1 MMENLRQNLKTSDL
15 SNQEVKGIMAYSVTG
30 PPPKSLT
37 EALLK
42 NTKTK
47 HPGGKKN
54 LRKLKKKK
62 DAVRKSLNVL

>member
-37 EALLK
+37 EALFK

-47 HPGGKKN
+47 HPGGKKKFKN
-54 LRKLKKKK
+54 
-62 DAVRKSLNVL
+62 